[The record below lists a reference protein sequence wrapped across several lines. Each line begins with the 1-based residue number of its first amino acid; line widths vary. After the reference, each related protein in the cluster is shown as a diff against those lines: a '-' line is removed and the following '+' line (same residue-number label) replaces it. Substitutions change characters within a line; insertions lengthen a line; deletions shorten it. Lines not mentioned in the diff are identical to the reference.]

1 MSSLVFTD
9 EHITAWAALGPPVRQ
24 KPAND
29 EEAKQAKERKIARK
43 ALKRRLAKELN
54 PSEEETKDEES
65 KTSPKWSER
74 SIEIELDRLVEDQ
87 RRLSLQTEEEKLE
100 DLEKQRRLSPYQLDN
115 SHPDNTLDHR
125 AQGGPLLQYLWC
137 EPNMTRT
144 GRPSMIPPLQG
155 QTLYLGGEV
164 GSDGNIYCIPGHADK
179 VLMIDRSCEKVKLIG
194 PILRS
199 NKGAGADTSN
209 GRLYKWLRGIA
220 VGDFIY
226 GLPCHADD
234 ILKIHVPTQTITTLK
249 IPYEDLY
256 STEVRDGET
265 VTEAYAERTM
275 IWKYHG
281 GTICPLDSCIYAIP
295 QRASQVL
302 KIDPK
307 TEKVTFHGPKFPGHC
322 KWYGGILGKQ
332 DGAIYGIPQNASGVL
347 RITPE
352 KVTVH
357 GDFGANKHLW
367 HGGTAAAN
375 GIIVSVPANADTSLC
390 ITPGEEPILTLVG
403 DASIVQAGR
412 HREDKKYKYLG
423 AMCGTNGRVYIF
435 PCASEYV
442 LQVDTEKMEAK
453 NVGPNLR
460 DSGMEAVFQN
470 KWQNGL
476 TCAQDECV
484 YGMPLSSQTILR
496 VDCSSKKKDADPE
509 VTVWTLPSPRR
520 ECKDKFEGGVMTD
533 DGVMYTVPNNHKGV
547 LRIQPA
553 NLQDHHKKTY
563 LDTTGR

>member
-1 MSSLVFTD
+1 MSQLIFTD
-9 EHITAWAALGPPVRQ
+9 EHIAAWAALGPPVRQ
-24 KPAND
+24 KPTNPK
-29 EEAKQAKERKIARK
+29 EVKQLKERKVARK
-43 ALKRRLAKELN
+43 ELKKKLVQELN
-54 PSEEETKDEES
+54 DDPVPEETKNDES
-65 KTSPKWSER
+65 SNTSPKWSAR
-74 SIEIELDRLVEDQ
+74 AIEFELDRIVEEQ
-87 RRLSLQTEEEKLE
+87 RQLSLQTTEDENKQDDEEHNQRKL
-100 DLEKQRRLSPYQLDN
+100 LPYQLDN
-115 SHPDNTLDHR
+115 SHPDNTMDHR

-137 EPNMTRT
+137 EPNRTRT
-144 GRPSMIPPLQG
+144 GRPSMTPPLQG

-164 GSDGNIYCIPGHADK
+164 GSDGNLYCIPGHADK

-194 PILRS
+194 PVLRS
-199 NKGAGADTSN
+199 NKGAGVDTSN
-209 GRLYKWLRGIA
+209 GRLYKWLRGIV
-220 VGDFIY
+220 VGDIIY

-256 STEVRDGET
+256 STETKDGET
-265 VTEAYAERTM
+265 VCEAHAERTM

-281 GTICPLDSCIYAIP
+281 GTICPLDGCIYAIP

-302 KIDPK
+302 KLDPK
-307 TEKVTFHGPKFPGHC
+307 TEKVSFHGPKFPGHC

-332 DGAIYGIPQNASGVL
+332 DGAIYGIPHNASGVL
-347 RITPE
+347 RISPE

-357 GDFGANKHLW
+357 GDFGANKHWW
-367 HGGTAAAN
+367 HGGAAASN
-375 GIIVSVPANADTSLC
+375 GVIVSVPANADTALC

-412 HREDKKYKYLG
+412 HRDDKKYKYLG
-423 AMCGTNGRVYIF
+423 AMCGTNGKVYVF

-460 DSGMEAVFQN
+460 DSGMEMVFQN

-476 TCAQDECV
+476 TCVQDQCV
-484 YGMPLSSQTILR
+484 YGMPLSGHTLLR
-496 VDCSSKKKDADPE
+496 VDCSKKDEDPD

-520 ECKDKFEGGVMTD
+520 ECKDKFEGGIMTD

-553 NLQDHHKKTY
+553 RLSGDH
-563 LDTTGR
+563 